1 MSDGRVLDFDNTTG
15 ITTNFHYEDA
25 NTGRESDNKIVIE
38 QTQDVTSIIES
49 NRRQL
54 NMVDKHAKYGE
65 WSKIASIPLSIYYEL
80 KKKGI
85 VDDPKKMKKWL
96 NDPDNRYFRTRGGRA

>member
-1 MSDGRVLDFDNTTG
+1 MTNRRVLDVDNATG
-15 ITTNFHYEDA
+15 IKTNFIYEDA
-25 NTGRESDNKIVIE
+25 NTGRDTDDKIVIE

-85 VDDPKKMKKWL
+85 VDDPIAMKKWL
-96 NDPDNRYFRTRGGRA
+96 NDPDNKYFRTRGGRA